1 MTTARIALK
10 ASSRAKAGKGA
21 ARATRREGRIPAV
34 IYGDNKEPVLISVPE
49 KELTL
54 ALHKEHIFTKLCDLD
69 VEGKKHLVLTR
80 DIQLDP
86 VTDRVKHAD
95 FMRVSEKTK
104 IRVSVPVTFSNQ
116 KDAIGLS
123 KGGVL
128 NVVKHEIE
136 MLCNANNIPESL
148 VIDLKGLDIGHSIH
162 ISQVKLP
169 AGVTV
174 MHIEEDFTVVTIIS
188 PSALKSAE
196 EEVADAAAAT
206 AAAAAAAATPAE
218 GAVAAKGGAAAP
230 AKGGAAAPAAKGGA
244 AAPAKGGAAAPAAK
258 GKK

>member
-1 MTTARIALK
+1 MATAHIALK

-21 ARATRREGRIPAV
+21 ARAARRGGNIPAV

-49 KELTL
+49 KELTI
-54 ALHKEHIFTKLCDLD
+54 ALHKEHIFTKLCDLEVD
-69 VEGKKHLVLTR
+69 GKKHLVLTR

-86 VTDRVKHAD
+86 VSDRPRHAD

-104 IRVSVPVTFSNQ
+104 IRVFIPVTFINH
-116 KDAIGLS
+116 KDAPGLG

-136 MLCNANNIPESL
+136 MLCNASNIPESL
-148 VIDLKGLDIGHSIH
+148 IIDLKGLDVGHSVH
-162 ISQVKLP
+162 ISQIKLP

-174 MHIEEDFTVVTIIS
+174 PHMEDDFTVATIVS

-196 EEVADAAAAT
+196 EEAAEA
-206 AAAAAAAATPAE
+206 AAAAAAAATAAAPGAE
-218 GAVAAKGGAAAP
+218 GAAAAPAAGGDAKAAAPAAKAGDAKAAAP
-230 AKGGAAAPAAKGGA
+230 AKGGD
-244 AAPAKGGAAAPAAK
+244 AK